1 MTAVRVNAAGGLL
14 QFDKDSATC
23 YDAFAFLDAI
33 LDFCVDA
40 VGGTNL
46 HLSLLEE
53 FRVYLYEN
61 EVIAHFFQYSSA
73 SDAQSL
79 VSNEPVTKSLTLSIS
94 KITGMRGEA
103 TLVCLP

>member
-23 YDAFAFLDAI
+23 YNAFAFFDAI
-33 LDFCVDA
+33 LDFGVDA
-40 VGGTNL
+40 VSGTNL

-79 VSNEPVTKSLTLSIS
+79 VSRTSGDKHIDE
-94 KITGMRGEA
+94 
-103 TLVCLP
+103 

>member
-1 MTAVRVNAAGGLL
+1 MTRLTQWRGLILVLMTAVRVNAAGGLL
-14 QFDKDSATC
+14 QFDEDSATG

-33 LDFCVDA
+33 LNLRVDT

-53 FRVYLYEN
+53 FRVYLHEN
-61 EVIAHFFQYSSA
+61 EVIAHLFHNGST

-79 VSNEPVTKSLTLSIS
+79 VGR
-94 KITGMRGEA
+94 TGGDKHIDE
-103 TLVCLP
+103 